1 MWALG
6 AQDYLNSPFSFLFL
20 LGNYKHAGKCSQTA
34 LFPPLNLS
42 RLFSHNHQLQTA
54 LGQVWPG
61 CPSLFLT
68 HPELSGA
75 GVGRAVKVRG
85 CLHSVSGQG
94 RCNVADKTKRTA

>member
-68 HPELSGA
+68 PPRAKRRWGGEGSESEGLSAQCEWA
-75 GVGRAVKVRG
+75 G
-85 CLHSVSGQG
+85 SVQ
-94 RCNVADKTKRTA
+94 CC